1 MQHVAG
7 VRVGVGCIVVQLKRH
22 KTQRGVARSGARG
35 MGSKA

>member
-22 KTQRGVARSGARG
+22 KQRGVARSRARG